1 MEVQR
6 NETCAICDR
15 ILNSDVVVT
24 VKERGLSKFVESS
37 LKRNDGKE
45 ECFKNRVEIQLH
57 KTCRNSYN
65 NPKCI
70 EAVLLR
76 IDQVNILE
84 KKARY
89 HYKCYSKF
97 CHSYRAAGLK
107 RGRQQSLDSVSGMD
121 QVYQFIEGDQNDCQY
136 SLPDIREAL
145 KNVTLPSDAM
155 IKYHLKQRYGDKF
168 IKAERTGDWFLH
180 LDTIKRMLPYFHAAD
195 HYNYSKSANLYVQ
208 EMTCIEEKMS
218 PDYYEKFV
226 KEGLFTIRRTK
237 KHCSGTWT
245 DMTIEQS
252 LMRSMKTSGGFT
264 RGRGYSEDVLGKWV
278 LGLPIFHCITETIE
292 NFCDFGTNE
301 SSSHKD
307 GTKSRIER
315 DAKDIIL
322 FTDWFRE
329 HNPFPDTEDIM
340 SISTGIVSNSDVNPH
355 KARCVGEAMMIVP
368 DGTTYGQMKYSRKQ
382 KVKSLATASSAVNV
396 QDVIVP
402 IEPDLIFKRISFVKK
417 TQDELKE
424 FLKYELSPYPMSLFD
439 KNGMRKSAKSVL
451 YDMFKPVP
459 EETICGG
466 TQGER
471 KKIASSKSTG
481 SASGDV
487 HKSNWFAYDSLLF
500 LVKGATSSGSMD
512 SMNAQT
518 SESTV
523 AHEQIPAASQVL
535 TQPPEAPTSPPPLPT
550 QPMPLTNTQNKRKKD
565 DLSEV
570 YEIMKSAKAR
580 MDQQKDEYQIYAD
593 YIASELR
600 NIKNEHAVLQTK
612 YFINN
617 ILLEARM
624 GKYNYTENAMGSNS
638 SDTQSYQ
645 SYGYRSASQQSSYST
660 NSVNNNIV
668 TANASHVNNDNG
680 ASAEPTHIEFRQF
693 ENIQELVS
701 HFESET
707 QNKE

>member
-1 MEVQR
+1 MAVVWSSEQ
-6 NETCAICDR
+6 
-15 ILNSDVVVT
+15 ILTLIELYQNSQILWDTSKKNDAWESIATTLNKPRKDV
-24 VKERGLSKFVESS
+24 E
-37 LKRNDGKE
+37 GKIHNIRSQ
-45 ECFKNRVEIQLH
+45 F
-57 KTCRNSYN
+57 
-65 NPKCI
+65 
-70 EAVLLR
+70 LR
-76 IDQVNILE
+76 
-84 KKARY
+84 
-89 HYKCYSKF
+89 
-97 CHSYRAAGLK
+97 
-107 RGRQQSLDSVSGMD
+107 
-121 QVYQFIEGDQNDCQY
+121 
-136 SLPDIREAL
+136 
-145 KNVTLPSDAM
+145 
-155 IKYHLKQRYGDKF
+155 
-168 IKAERTGDWFLH
+168 
-180 LDTIKRMLPYFHAAD
+180 
-195 HYNYSKSANLYVQ
+195 
-208 EMTCIEEKMS
+208 
-218 PDYYEKFV
+218 
-226 KEGLFTIRRTK
+226 
-237 KHCSGTWT
+237 
-245 DMTIEQS
+245 
-252 LMRSMKTSGGFT
+252 
-264 RGRGYSEDVLGKWV
+264 
-278 LGLPIFHCITETIE
+278 
-292 NFCDFGTNE
+292 
-301 SSSHKD
+301 
-307 GTKSRIER
+307 
-315 DAKDIIL
+315 
-322 FTDWFRE
+322 
-329 HNPFPDTEDIM
+329 
-340 SISTGIVSNSDVNPH
+340 
-355 KARCVGEAMMIVP
+355 
-368 DGTTYGQMKYSRKQ
+368 
-382 KVKSLATASSAVNV
+382 
-396 QDVIVP
+396 
-402 IEPDLIFKRISFVKK
+402 
-417 TQDELKE
+417 
-424 FLKYELSPYPMSLFD
+424 
-439 KNGMRKSAKSVL
+439 
-451 YDMFKPVP
+451 
-459 EETICGG
+459 
-466 TQGER
+466 ER

-518 SESTV
+518 SESSV
-523 AHEQIPAASQVL
+523 AHEEIPAASQVL

-580 MDQQKDEYQIYAD
+580 MDQPKDEYQIYAD